1 MSTYSMTPSY
11 EERMTKLEKLAPH
24 REKAFKDLAKLKKV
38 RINATTVALK
48 KTSK

>member
-1 MSTYSMTPSY
+1 MSTYSMSPSR

-24 REKAFKDLAKLKKV
+24 REKAFEDLRKLKKD

-48 KTSK
+48 KPRK